1 MITIRYFVPASN
13 NWVFMSFP
21 SVEEAQKVLANYRK
35 NKMVAEFV
43 NW

>member
-13 NWVFMSFP
+13 NWVFKSFF

-43 NW
+43 TW